1 MGPKSIY
8 CGSLNMVLARSIG
21 VHSLQSHSSYVAM
34 GGPHGLVWTKLQ
46 GRSVT
51 FLDPRKLL
59 GQEGESAAE
68 QYLRHKGYRIVARNL
83 RSSMGEL
90 DIVAEDGQALV
101 FVEVKARRTDTF
113 GGAIHAVHQRK
124 QEKLIQLA
132 AQYLARHHI
141 TIDHADSMSSCC
153 IARRRAPQI
162 EHIQNAFEVSGDD
175 LRW

>member
-1 MGPKSIY
+1 VAPF
-8 CGSLNMVLARSIG
+8 ADRS
-21 VHSLQSHSSYVAM
+21 
-34 GGPHGLVWTKLQ
+34 
-46 GRSVT
+46 GRVFTGDSVT
-51 FLDPRKLL
+51 ILDPRRIF

-90 DIVAEDGQALV
+90 DLVAEDGQVLV
-101 FVEVKARRTDTF
+101 FVEVKARRTDVF

-132 AQYLARHHI
+132 AQYLARHHVK
-141 TIDHADSMSSCC
+141 DRQCRFDVVLLQGSGAG
-153 IARRRAPQI
+153 AQKI